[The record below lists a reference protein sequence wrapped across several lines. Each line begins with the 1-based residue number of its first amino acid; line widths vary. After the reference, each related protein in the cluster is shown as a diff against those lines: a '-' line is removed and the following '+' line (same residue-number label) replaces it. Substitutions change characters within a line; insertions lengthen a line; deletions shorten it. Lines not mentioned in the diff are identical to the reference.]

1 MEISFVLKQCLLNA
15 LLSAHNNDLIEPK
28 EIDFVVEKPQIKEHG
43 DYSTNIAFQISR
55 TTNQKPGK
63 IAETLITYLELP
75 NFIEKVSIEKPG
87 FINFSLS
94 LEWLQQQIR
103 SIIDKKE
110 NYFQKEKNQKRIQVE
125 FVSVNPTGNLHIGHA
140 RGAVIGST
148 LANLLE
154 TQGFHVNREYYINDT
169 GNQIDLFTE
178 SLYSRYMQL
187 FNDTVQMPENGYEGK
202 ELIEIAEYI
211 KLNEGDKLTKV
222 SKSESL
228 VQLRE
233 IGITEILKNIKEDLF
248 NLGVEYDSWFSE
260 YSLINNG
267 EFEETIK
274 KLKEKHLVFEKD
286 GAVWLNSKQLGDGK
300 NNVLIKK
307 DQGGPTYFATDIAY
321 HRNKFITRNFDMVI
335 DVWGADHH
343 GHIQRLSNALKA
355 LDINITKFIVILNQ
369 IVSLKTKSSKT
380 KFSKRKGTSIPL
392 KDLIKE
398 VGKDACRY
406 TFLSKSAESHIE
418 FDVDISKQQSS
429 ENPVYYVQYAHARM
443 YSIIDKSKKLNLLDS
458 KSDLKLLTHDS
469 EKEIM
474 KKLSEFPDLLRYS
487 SERLEVHKLPQYTLQ
502 LSQLLQKFYEQCRVL
517 SEDPKDIEI
526 SKSRLVLIKASKLIL
541 SKVMSIMGM
550 ESPNT
555 M

>member
-1 MEISFVLKQCLLNA
+1 
-15 LLSAHNNDLIEPK
+15 
-28 EIDFVVEKPQIKEHG
+28 
-43 DYSTNIAFQISR
+43 
-55 TTNQKPGK
+55 
-63 IAETLITYLELP
+63 
-75 NFIEKVSIEKPG
+75 
-87 FINFSLS
+87 
-94 LEWLQQQIR
+94 
-103 SIIDKKE
+103 
-110 NYFQKEKNQKRIQVE
+110 
-125 FVSVNPTGNLHIGHA
+125 
-140 RGAVIGST
+140 
-148 LANLLE
+148 
-154 TQGFHVNREYYINDT
+154 
-169 GNQIDLFTE
+169 
-178 SLYSRYMQL
+178 
-187 FNDTVQMPENGYEGK
+187 MPENGYEGK

-286 GAVWLNSKQLGDGK
+286 GAVWLNSKQLGEGK

>member
-286 GAVWLNSKQLGDGK
+286 GAVWLNSKQLGEGK